1 MNLLFRTFLVLL
13 LFINTNNF
21 ELTPNSQIDTDSKL
35 LQKLK
40 EDPKL
45 KTASFQDSEELT
57 FNNASWVDYPIDDD
71 NNGLYD
77 NLVISNISLTNLDQI
92 YYLLGVLK
100 STNGTCLGRYK
111 ETITPYDVNISLSFD
126 GPPINASGING
137 HYEVWMSVSTNPD
150 HPSPDFA
157 LMYTTSKSY
166 DANEF
171 EKTSALIIGF
181 SDEGYDSDG
190 DSLFDGIEI
199 QVEIKVLKTSFY
211 VLSLILDSANPYSLE
226 TAKLR
231 GEWNGELNASIIATV
246 TVNISVNSFYSTK
259 LNGSLSVDMAY
270 IAESWWPGLY
280 LYHHFFV
287 NAYNTSFYHF
297 SQFKP
302 PDIYLTGNYNDL
314 GLDTDADG
322 RFNELVID
330 LEINVTLNGT
340 YYIRLWLSTLIGDN
354 SFAKTV
360 EKNLE
365 VGIHIVSISFDV
377 ITHFS
382 LYSQQLNTSY
392 WVETIRIQN
401 WDHESLIMVYS
412 PYISRKYNYTEFN
425 PPKIFLTGN
434 YNDWG
439 HDNDVDLRYNLL
451 VIGVEINVNRI
462 ETYYLRFYLRLWL
475 NTIKGDVPF
484 YREREVFQTEG
495 IQIHEIDFD
504 VSGLYSQ
511 QLNTSYVV
519 SKIRIESREHQNL
532 GEARFSHIT
541 RTYNYTEFDPPEAFL
556 TGNYNDRGIDTDAN
570 GLINQL
576 IIEVEVNVSEPD
588 IYFVDITLKSTE
600 ENRNFYSS
608 AEAHLEVGTYNFSFS
623 FEGSKFYSLRA
634 NTSYRISYIVFGKF
648 GFAPTINNPYITR
661 VYNYTEFEP
670 PAAYI
675 KGILNDWG
683 QDTDG
688 DGLFNQLILDVE
700 INVTVTGSYII
711 WIYLESTVEYE
722 LYSGEVE
729 DYLTIGIHKLAIPI
743 DISSYIFQLNTSYKL
758 ADRNTNTWIAD
769 QTSNVID
776 EAYVPY
782 ITRVYN
788 YTEFDGPGAI
798 LTGNYYD
805 RGLDTNGD
813 GRFDK
818 FVIDVEVNFTTPGDY
833 QINLEVISYGRNDV
847 NADSSISGYW
857 EMGVRNI
864 SMPIPTYSFY
874 ATMINSVY
882 IIENVAIYDSKTFC
896 LEWVDRPYTSRV
908 YNFTEFDIGLIYID
922 GNSEFSKLIQ
932 AENWKGDGSRSNP
945 YIIEDL
951 SLKSLSSTGQ
961 EGTQIQILNTN
972 NYFTIT
978 NCSLTGGEVGIYL
991 SNVMN
996 GNISY
1001 NIIQDNKV
1009 GITLQFTDNNT
1020 IAYNTINGNSMGV
1033 IVGTQSPVEPLKAE
1047 CNNNL
1052 IINNA
1057 IFDNDLFGLSIGV
1070 ESKNNVVKWNDFR
1083 SNAVYDNNGEN
1094 SFIENYWF
1102 EWAENESTSIPLVG
1116 NQDINPYTSPN
1127 HLSKPVVLFPNYRET
1142 LISKVL
1148 IDWVPAKD
1156 ILGHDVTYTVY
1167 YSSDNGNTWNLL
1179 ASDLTITNYQWEFQ
1193 NISFGSF
1200 YLIKVVGFDSF
1211 GFYSMDR
1218 SDHPFTIRSPPQPP
1232 STLPFRIVVLLVL
1245 FSFLFIL
1252 IRRKT

>member
-1 MNLLFRTFLVLL
+1 MKQLLQVFFILL
-13 LFINTNNF
+13 IVISTNN
-21 ELTPNSQIDTDSKL
+21 LKSTPSSQIKTDDKFVH
-35 LQKLK
+35 KLK
-40 EDPKL
+40 EYPDF
-45 KTASFQDSEELT
+45 KTASIQESEGLSI
-57 FNNASWVDYPIDDD
+57 NNASWVDYPIDED
-71 NNGLYD
+71 NNALYD
-77 NLVISNISLTNLDQI
+77 SLVISNISYANVDQI

-100 STNGTCLGRYK
+100 STNGQCLGID
-111 ETITPYDVNISLSFD
+111 EVTITPYDADISLSFD
-126 GPPINASGING
+126 GQPINASGING
-137 HYEVWMSVSTNPD
+137 HYEVWMSISTNPD
-150 HPSPDFA
+150 YHGVNFA
-157 LMYTTSKSY
+157 LMYTTFQSY
-166 DANEF
+166 NSNEF
-171 EKTSALIIGF
+171 EETSAIIVGF
-181 SDEGYDSDG
+181 SDTGYDVDG
-190 DSLFDGIEI
+190 DSLLEGITLEVTI
-199 QVEIKVLKTSFY
+199 RVQQAGDY
-211 VLSLILDSANPYSLE
+211 QLILLLESANPYSLDNSKI
-226 TAKLR
+226 T
-231 GEWNGELNASIIATV
+231 GSWNGFLNTSFETV
-246 TVNISVNSFYSTK
+246 KVNISAISFYSTK
-259 LNGSLSVDMAY
+259 LNGSFSVDMAY
-270 IAESWWPGLY
+270 IAESRWPGLY
-280 LYHHFFV
+280 DYHHFKIY
-287 NAYNTSFYHF
+287 AYNTSIYHF
-297 SQFKP
+297 SQFEP
-302 PDIYLTGNYNDL
+302 PSLYLTGTYSDR
-314 GLDTDADG
+314 GQDTDTDG
-322 RFNELVID
+322 LFNELIID
-330 LEINVTLNGT
+330 LEINTTLNGT
-340 YYIRLWLSTLIGDN
+340 YYINLWLNTLNGDN
-354 SFAKTV
+354 SFARKV
-360 EKNLE
+360 ERDFE

-377 ITHFS
+377 SS
-382 LYSQQLNTSY
+382 LFSQQLNTSY
-392 WVETIRIQN
+392 WVEHIRIEN
-401 WDHESLIMVYS
+401 WEHELSVLAYS
-412 PYISRKYNYTEFN
+412 PYISRIYNYTEFN
-425 PPKIFLTGN
+425 PPMIFLTGN

-439 HDNDVDLRYNLL
+439 LDTDADGRYNAL
-451 VIGVEINVNRI
+451 VIDVEMNITRINPF
-462 ETYYLRFYLRLWL
+462 YQSFYLRLWL
-475 NTIKGDVPF
+475 NTIKGDISF
-484 YREREVFQTEG
+484 YEEVQIFEIVG
-495 IQIHEIDFD
+495 IHTHSIAIE
-504 VSGLYSQ
+504 VSSLYSY
-511 QLNTSYVV
+511 QLNTSYAVET
-519 SKIRIESREHQNL
+519 IRIESWDRKKFGQ
-532 GEARFSHIT
+532 ARFSHIT
-541 RTYNYTEFDPPEAFL
+541 RVYNYTEFDPPAVFL
-556 TGNYNDRGIDTDAN
+556 TGNYNDWGLDSDAN
-570 GLINQL
+570 GLFNQL
-576 IIEVEVNVSEPD
+576 IIEVELNITIPGDYYIGISLRSIEKSEYYNQH
-588 IYFVDITLKSTE
+588 IANYYKVGVYNI
-600 ENRNFYSS
+600 
-608 AEAHLEVGTYNFSFS
+608 HLP
-623 FEGSKFYSLRA
+623 FEGSLFYSKRL
-634 NTSYRISYIVFGKF
+634 NTSYIISYLTFDFPWPMPAV
-648 GFAPTINNPYITR
+648 TNPYITR
-661 VYNYTEFEP
+661 MYNYTEFEP

-675 KGILNDWG
+675 IGVLNDWG

-711 WIYLESTVEYE
+711 GIYLESTVEYE

-857 EMGVRNI
+857 EMGVRNV

-896 LEWVDRPYTSRV
+896 LEWVDHPYTTRV

-972 NYFTIT
+972 KYFTIT

-1009 GITLQFTDNNT
+1009 GITLQFADNNT

-1033 IVGTQSPVEPLKAE
+1033 ILGTQSPVEPLKAE

-1102 EWAENESTSIPLVG
+1102 EWAENESTSILLVG

-1252 IRRKT
+1252 IKRKA